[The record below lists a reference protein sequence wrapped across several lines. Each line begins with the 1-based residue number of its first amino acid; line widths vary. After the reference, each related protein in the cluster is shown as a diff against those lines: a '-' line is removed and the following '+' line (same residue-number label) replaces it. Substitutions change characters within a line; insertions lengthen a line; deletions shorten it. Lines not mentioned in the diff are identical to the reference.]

1 MAEPVDKKGDLTE
14 WLGYISPQMKVIRS
28 SAFTLI
34 ELLVVISIIGILAAL
49 ALPAITSALVKG
61 QMTQTL
67 SNMKQLHLATQQ
79 MALDATTTGDTN
91 LGWPGDLTGQS
102 WSSWATNLLGGNYL
116 SPNDF
121 AKLLSAPGVI
131 VGVAASNT
139 APTKSAVLVYMVA
152 ENTDG
157 GVVFLSSANFT
168 NSVGGGAAPV
178 ATAKPYG
185 NKGFV
190 VFRKA
195 GDGAI
200 LQPRQTGAQ
209 FTNIIGGFTNV
220 VNGQPGV
227 N

>member
-1 MAEPVDKKGDLTE
+1 
-14 WLGYISPQMKVIRS
+14 MKRLRS

-49 ALPAITSALVKG
+49 ALPAITSALTKG

-91 LGWPGDLTGQS
+91 LGWPGDAGSNFTA
-102 WSSWATNLLGGNYL
+102 WATNLMGGNYL
-116 SPNDF
+116 TPNDL

-131 VGVAASNT
+131 VAPPSSVSS
-139 APTKSAVLVYMVA
+139 APTKSALVIYQVT
-152 ENTDG
+152 ENSDG
-157 GVVFLSSANFT
+157 ATVFLSTANFT
-168 NSVGGGAAPV
+168 NSASGGTAPA

-185 NKGFV
+185 NKGYV

-200 LQPRQTGAQ
+200 LQPRQVGSTY
-209 FTNIIGGFTNV
+209 TNIIGQFTNV
-220 VNGQPGV
+220 LSGTPGAQ
-227 N
+227 

>member
-1 MAEPVDKKGDLTE
+1 
-14 WLGYISPQMKVIRS
+14 MKRLRS

-49 ALPAITSALVKG
+49 ALPAITSALTKG

-91 LGWPGDLTGQS
+91 LGWPGDTGGT
-102 WSSWATNLLGGNYL
+102 WAGWTTNLVGGNYL
-116 SPNDF
+116 TSSDL
-121 AKLLSAPGVI
+121 AKLLSAPGII
-131 VGVAASNT
+131 VPVPSASN
-139 APTKSAVLVYMVA
+139 APTKSALLLYNVS
-152 ENTDG
+152 ENSDG
-157 GVVFLSSANFT
+157 STVFLSTANFT
-168 NSVGGGAAPV
+168 NSASGGTAPI

-195 GDGAI
+195 GDGII
-200 LQPRQTGAQ
+200 LQPRQAGNTNLVGM
-209 FTNIIGGFTNV
+209 FTNTIAVPSN
-220 VNGQPGV
+220 
-227 N
+227 